1 MTTPESRSCGLS
13 RDVTLAVLPRLHLE
27 EVVLELGRRNIHC
40 GPESNNKELLT
51 NVLLEVI
58 KQEYYAISC
67 QWGDHENTEPSV
79 PNLGSPHS
87 WAVSEEIIE
96 TAQAHDTTNDLVN
109 ETTNDLDN
117 EVHAALSAANT
128 LPSIPPTTATQQ
140 TSKPKPKVVASK
152 RKTRQPSLPG
162 DVLDTEDVAKNV
174 RKILHMNDLQQ
185 KCFAKHVLRRLPG
198 IVGDLLNHPK
208 PWKKLRPITRQLYT
222 AMRDWMSPEKL
233 VHNVLEL
240 KKLQRQDT
248 YVCEKTQDPS
258 TDNPTNTEETKDM
271 RQGTS
276 EELDQNPQENDV
288 TYNNTAEVR
297 GTHVVDK
304 TLTTSSTSNTVYV
317 TPELSY
323 ATQDAENQ
331 KEVSVHVLD
340 NAADILDPVQIVNT
354 LRETLEK
361 NKLTQAMFSRLVL
374 QRGEG
379 TFSELMNEPGPW
391 EKMQPRRQNLYKTM
405 KQWMEP
411 DVLDRNVQELRTAW
425 KNYKLSDYKLRRKWG
440 KKSAQEKASL
450 ENHTENQAA
459 LQAIL
464 ISENSKIQDSL
475 PTQDVEAPSSS
486 SPHAQDSI
494 THTHSEAYKMSE
506 GTPLVKD
513 ASEGPSGT
521 ACTNH
526 SQPFSDCIKPQDVTL
541 KLKEILKANKISYQI
556 FARKVL
562 RRSVGSLADLINYPL
577 AWDRMTPA
585 RQKLYR
591 TMWEWMGPDVLQ
603 KNIEELTSLRQK
615 QASKPKKTKRD
626 TEEELQEEEECLPEL
641 DEETSK
647 CTSDH
652 TTAEVIPCVVELQ
665 EEDSIPS
672 NIPTDSQ
679 TEQIAQ
685 RDSTPILVTSLE
697 CTDTIHLVSELRT
710 TLQKYDL
717 SQRVFARKVLGRAP
731 STFAEMLNSPK
742 PWSKLTSRKRHLF
755 TVIHQWLTSQDLH
768 SNIHR
773 LKDEEHRQLKR
784 EPTRFTMSQQNVLQE
799 LFSRRKYPTES
810 EIKSLAE
817 ELALSQRVVSTWFQN
832 RRCQY
837 RNKYR
842 NTRQLS
848 ETDERP
854 IDVDCTST

>member
-67 QWGDHENTEPSV
+67 QWGDHENTEPTV

-117 EVHAALSAANT
+117 EVHAALSAADT

-140 TSKPKPKVVASK
+140 TTKPKTKVVTSR
-152 RKTRQPSLPG
+152 RKTRQPSIPG
-162 DVLDTEDVAKNV
+162 DVLDTEDVAKNI

-258 TDNPTNTEETKDM
+258 TINPTNTEEAKNTC
-271 RQGTS
+271 
-276 EELDQNPQENDV
+276 EELDQNRQEND
-288 TYNNTAEVR
+288 TAEVHVR
-297 GTHVVDK
+297 GTQLVDE
-304 TLTTSSTSNTVYV
+304 TMTTSSISNTIYV
-317 TPELSY
+317 TPALSY
-323 ATQDAENQ
+323 TTQDTENQ
-331 KEVSVHVLD
+331 KEMSVHVLD
-340 NAADILDPVQIVNT
+340 DATEVLDPAQIANT
-354 LRETLEK
+354 LRDTLEK

-379 TFSELMNEPGPW
+379 TFSELMNNPGPW

-425 KNYKLSDYKLRRKWG
+425 KNYKLSDYKLRRKWD
-440 KKSAQEKASL
+440 KKSAQEKASP
-450 ENHTENQAA
+450 ENHMENQAA

-486 SPHAQDSI
+486 PHAQDSI
-494 THTHSEAYKMSE
+494 THTHSEASKMSE
-506 GTPLVKD
+506 ATPLVNN
-513 ASEGPSGT
+513 APEGHSGT

-603 KNIEELTSLRQK
+603 KNIKELTSLRQK
-615 QASKPKKTKRD
+615 QASKPKKIKRD
-626 TEEELQEEEECLPEL
+626 TKELQVEEECCSES

-652 TTAEVIPCVVELQ
+652 TTAEIIPCVGEPQ

-717 SQRVFARKVLGRAP
+717 SQRVFAKKVLGRAP

-755 TVIHQWLTSQDLH
+755 TVIHQWLTSQDLQ

-773 LKDEEHRQLKR
+773 LKDEEHRQC
-784 EPTRFTMSQQNVLQE
+784 E
-799 LFSRRKYPTES
+799 L
-810 EIKSLAE
+810 
-817 ELALSQRVVSTWFQN
+817 
-832 RRCQY
+832 
-837 RNKYR
+837 
-842 NTRQLS
+842 
-848 ETDERP
+848 
-854 IDVDCTST
+854 ID